1 MEESQVF
8 NAETPVDQTGNTAP
22 PVAAPTEA
30 APEPKPSVV
39 VPTEA
44 TDWIGDGKKYRSVE
58 DALKA
63 VPHAQSHIKT
73 LEQELAQARE
83 ELAKRKAAEDLLNE
97 IKQATAPQQATPSSV
112 EANPEVLSQIVEQ
125 VLEKKTAQQTAQ
137 QNAKTV
143 IEKLTAVYGEKA
155 KDQYYAMAAANGMS
169 IQTLD
174 ALSMQSPS
182 AVLKLAGIDSKQ
194 PTTSKL
200 QSDVNTAG
208 LNGSNLQVPSSRVPD
223 GANAKQMAAAFRN
236 AKEAVLKQYNQ

>member
-8 NAETPVDQTGNTAP
+8 SADQAPAAP
-22 PVAAPTEA
+22 PVGSPTTPAPTPQPPLA
-30 APEPKPSVV
+30 

-44 TDWIGDGKKYRSVE
+44 QEWIGDGKKYKSVE

-97 IKQATAPQQATPSSV
+97 IKQASTPQQETPSSV

-125 VLEKKTAQQTAQ
+125 VIEKKTAQQTAQ

-143 IEKLTAVYGEKA
+143 IDKLTAVYGEKA
-155 KDQYYAMAAANGMS
+155 KEQYFAMAAANGMS
-169 IQTLD
+169 VQTLD

-182 AVLKLAGIDSKQ
+182 AVLKLAGLDSKQ
-194 PTTSKL
+194 QTMGKL
-200 QSDVNTAG
+200 QSDVVAPTQ
-208 LNGSNLQVPSSRVPD
+208 SNPNSSASIIPRYATTKDLVKAFKATEERVI
-223 GANAKQMAAAFRN
+223 A
-236 AKEAVLKQYNQ
+236 QYKGQ

>member
-8 NAETPVDQTGNTAP
+8 TTETPADQTGIQVESK
-22 PVAAPTEA
+22 VASTTIAT
-30 APEPKPSVV
+30 PETKPALV

-44 TDWIGDGKKYRSVE
+44 QDWIGEGKKYQSVE
-58 DALKA
+58 AALKA

-97 IKQATAPQQATPSSV
+97 IKQASIPQQVTPHSV
-112 EANPEVLSQIVEQ
+112 EADPEVLSQIVEQ

-143 IEKLTAVYGEKA
+143 IEKLTAAFGDKA
-155 KDQYYAMAAANGMS
+155 KEQYYALAAANGMS
-169 IQTLD
+169 VQTLD

-194 PTTSKL
+194 STISKL

-208 LNGSNLQVPSSRVPD
+208 LTNNQTPASSRVPD
-223 GANAKQMAAAFRN
+223 NATSRQMADAFKV
-236 AKEAVLKQYNQ
+236 AKEAILKQYNQ

>member
-8 NAETPVDQTGNTAP
+8 SSEAPSDQAGTQATQVASTTVATPEIK
-22 PVAAPTEA
+22 PTL
-30 APEPKPSVV
+30 V

-44 TDWIGDGKKYRSVE
+44 QDWIGDGKKYKSVD

-73 LEQELAQARE
+73 LEQELAEARAE
-83 ELAKRKAAEDLLNE
+83 IAKRRAAEDLLNE
-97 IKQATAPQQATPSSV
+97 IKQASTPQQVTPSSV
-112 EANPEVLSQIVEQ
+112 EADPEVLSQIVEK

-143 IEKLTAVYGEKA
+143 IDGLTAVYGDKA
-155 KDQYYAMAAANGMS
+155 KEKYFAMAQANGMS
-169 IQTLD
+169 VQALD
-174 ALSMQSPS
+174 ALAMQSPS
-182 AVLKLAGIDSKQ
+182 AVLKIAGIDSKQ

-200 QSDVNTAG
+200 KGDVNTTSLG
-208 LNGSNLQVPSSRVPD
+208 NSNMSVTSSRVPD
-223 GANAKQMAAAFRN
+223 GATSRQMADAFRV

>member
-8 NAETPVDQTGNTAP
+8 ADQDQGQKP
-22 PVAAPTEA
+22 QVAATTEATPEAKPSSSIPTEA
-30 APEPKPSVV
+30 I
-39 VPTEA
+39 
-44 TDWIGDGKKYRSVE
+44 DWIGDGKKYRSVE

-97 IKQATAPQQATPSSV
+97 IKQANSPQQATPSSV

-125 VLEKKTAQQTAQ
+125 VIEKKTAQQTAQ

-155 KDQYYAMAAANGMS
+155 KEQYYAMAAANGMS
-169 IQTLD
+169 VQTLD

-194 PTTSKL
+194 QSLGKL
-200 QSDVNTAG
+200 QSDVVAPTQSKPN
-208 LNGSNLQVPSSRVPD
+208 SSASVIPRYATTNDLV
-223 GANAKQMAAAFRN
+223 KAFKATEERIL
-236 AKEAVLKQYNQ
+236 AQYKGQ